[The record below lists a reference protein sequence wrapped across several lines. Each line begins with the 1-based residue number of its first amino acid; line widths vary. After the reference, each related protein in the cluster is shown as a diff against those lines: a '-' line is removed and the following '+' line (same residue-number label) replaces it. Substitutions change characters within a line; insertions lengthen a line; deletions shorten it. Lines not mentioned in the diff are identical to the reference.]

1 VKLLASWVPFRNRWY
16 VVIDVQGN
24 VRVLPFLLDHVLA
37 FPLNL
42 LKTIAAT
49 GTIFSLKF
57 TKNRLAAG
65 LCPDLLGELECSPD
79 HLALTGSTPMKMV
92 LIALI
97 CGPDLPLLFK
107 LHRIWSLDSQENH

>member
-1 VKLLASWVPFRNRWY
+1 MVL
-16 VVIDVQGN
+16 DVQGN
-24 VRVLPFLLDHVLA
+24 VRVLPILLSRVLA
-37 FPLNL
+37 LPVNL

-49 GTIFSLKF
+49 GAIFSLKF
-57 TKNRLAAG
+57 TKDCLAAG
-65 LCPDLLGELECSPD
+65 LRPDPLGELKYSPD

-107 LHRIWSLDSQENH
+107 LHRIWSVNSQENH

>member
-1 VKLLASWVPFRNRWY
+1 MKLLASWVPFRNRCY

-24 VRVLPFLLDHVLA
+24 VRVLSFLLDHVLA
-37 FPLNL
+37 FPVNL

-49 GTIFSLKF
+49 GAIFSLKF
-57 TKNRLAAG
+57 TKNRLGAG
-65 LCPDLLGELECSPD
+65 LRPDPLGALECSPD
-79 HLALTGSTPMKMV
+79 HLALRGLTPMKMV

-107 LHRIWSLDSQENH
+107 LHRIWSVDSQENH

>member
-1 VKLLASWVPFRNRWY
+1 MKLLASWVLFCNRWY

-24 VRVLPFLLDHVLA
+24 VRVLPFLLDRVLA
-37 FPLNL
+37 FPVNL

-57 TKNRLAAG
+57 TKSRLVAG
-65 LCPDLLGELECSPD
+65 LRLIALPD

-97 CGPDLPLLFK
+97 CGPDFPLLFK
-107 LHRIWSLDSQENH
+107 LHKIWSVDSHENH